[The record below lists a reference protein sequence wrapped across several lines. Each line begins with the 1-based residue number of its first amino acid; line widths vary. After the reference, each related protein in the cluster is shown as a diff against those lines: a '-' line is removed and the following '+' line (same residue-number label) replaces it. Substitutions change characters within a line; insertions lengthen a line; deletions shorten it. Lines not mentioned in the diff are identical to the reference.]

1 MDFLRPYTSHLL
13 SLLRIIIGLLLLQH
27 GTAKYL
33 GFPELAYFK
42 NLSIATPVG
51 ISGILEL
58 VGGPLLILG
67 LFTRPA
73 AFILS
78 GLCAAAYFYAYAAKS
93 FFPLVN
99 GGEAAILYCFALLY
113 LAAAGGGALS
123 LDRILRKAD

>member
-1 MDFLRPYTSHLL
+1 MTFLQPFTPHLL
-13 SLLRIIIGLLLLQH
+13 SVLRIMIGLLLLQH

-42 NLSIATPVG
+42 GLSIATPVG

-67 LFTRPA
+67 LFTRPT
-73 AFILS
+73 AFVLS
-78 GLCAAAYFYAYAAKS
+78 GLCAVAYFYAYASKS

-113 LAAAGGGALS
+113 IAAAGGGPLS
-123 LDRILRKAD
+123 LDRILRRAD